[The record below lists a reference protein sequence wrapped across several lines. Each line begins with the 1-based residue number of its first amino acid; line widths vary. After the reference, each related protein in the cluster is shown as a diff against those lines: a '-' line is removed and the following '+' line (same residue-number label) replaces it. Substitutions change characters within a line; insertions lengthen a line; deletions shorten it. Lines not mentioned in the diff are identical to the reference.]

1 MKYTGD
7 SINFFNLESHRTK
20 ESDFL
25 IVQLIRVGAGVG
37 QDQYFSKYVPRVTS
51 PLRFWTKMF
60 MMRYVWEHCIPGS
73 AWRFVEYTSILN
85 SLRNS
90 LVKASICLYLVQ
102 HLKLIWLW
110 NSMNIIKVHVEKAN
124 PSHKIL
130 NPVLAI

>member
-51 PLRFWTKMF
+51 PLRF
-60 MMRYVWEHCIPGS
+60 
-73 AWRFVEYTSILN
+73 
-85 SLRNS
+85 
-90 LVKASICLYLVQ
+90 
-102 HLKLIWLW
+102 
-110 NSMNIIKVHVEKAN
+110 
-124 PSHKIL
+124 
-130 NPVLAI
+130 